1 MHLANLS
8 THNMHNK
15 SQSTHNKLQA
25 TPMGLCKH
33 NLYAARQKQILFSNS
48 KANLPALQKLLP
60 LSRAYL
66 MQECNMQTCKDLKEA
81 IAPSKLHE
89 IKQTHMIKCSA
100 EPFLIVHSL
109 FAYQTL

>member
-1 MHLANLS
+1 MHLANLP

-15 SQSTHNKLQA
+15 SQNTHNKLQA

-66 MQECNMQTCKDLKEA
+66 MQECNMQTCKDSKEA
-81 IAPSKLHE
+81 IAQANCTKSNS
-89 IKQTHMIKCSA
+89 THN
-100 EPFLIVHSL
+100 
-109 FAYQTL
+109 